1 MNIIVTGAT
10 GLVGAEV
17 IREAIKDDGISSI
30 TALARRPLTIPAHPK
45 LNTVIHKE
53 FMNYS
58 GLEKLFAMNDA
69 CLWCLGIS
77 QSQVSRE
84 EYHVITYDYTI
95 AAAKAMLKA
104 NPVMTFMFLSG
115 EGADTTEQSK
125 TLFARVKGKAE
136 NELQRMPF
144 KSLFLIRPA
153 AIRPVHPNPNAPF
166 IYKLFKPLFPVME
179 LLRPSYVINSV
190 QLAKAMLEIAKT
202 RPQQVLFQNPQL
214 KEIARR
220 L

>member
-30 TALARRPLTIPAHPK
+30 TALARRPLAIPQHPK
-45 LNTVIHKE
+45 LNPVIHKE

-58 GLEKLFAMNDA
+58 GLEKLFAIHDA

-77 QSQVSRE
+77 QSQVSKE

-95 AAAKAMLKA
+95 AAARAMLKA

-115 EGADTTEQSK
+115 AGADPEEKSK
-125 TLFARVKGKAE
+125 TLFARVKGKTE

-144 KSLFLIRPA
+144 KQLYIARPAGIRP
-153 AIRPVHPNPNAPF
+153 INKNPNTAF
-166 IYKLFKPLFPVME
+166 TNKIMIPLFPVFE
-179 LLRPSYVINSV
+179 LLTPSYVINSV
-190 QLAKAMLEIAKT
+190 QLARAMLHIVKNGGGHVIFNNKE
-202 RPQQVLFQNPQL
+202 L
-214 KEIARR
+214 KEIAGN